1 MINIRY
7 VSRNA
12 KRPEGGSSSS
22 SHIISAG
29 STRFHDSSGNGTN
42 TGIAANP
49 NKMGNLECR
58 KSPFTGVFVV
68 NTPAHDHSGVSHL
81 AEHMCFRGSPYYP
94 ADHEL
99 FVANALL
106 PLSINATTYSGCT
119 YFYVQSYNQALFISA
134 IQYLYSGLVNT
145 HYEKSKFEAERSGVL
160 VNELT
165 LLERNIDYLNNM
177 AIRRCDTSTMAYK
190 HAGGFSDSVL
200 KIGFDDLIDYKKRW
214 YDGEHI
220 TLLVSGADTDGDEI
234 ISLSRQAIAEINA
247 KGCNTKLCDA
257 MPLNEAAEV
266 PASTLKRNTSVPVCH
281 MRRHL
286 TNNHQVKPIE
296 NDVSTWWV
304 PQEFTYD
311 LLDVEHQIKSRFIA
325 LGHFFIDDEVNH
337 AGMIALRFVHNT
349 KTSTQAR
356 TDAHK
361 KVVSVLTEFNVEAK
375 PRLFTDNKLPQ
386 AVQQLIR
393 DYHQQANSRYSE
405 PHSSLKTKP
414 FTEHLN
420 NVHVCRTGKHETYDK
435 SERADRPIKNN
446 WVSTTEVAVEL
457 KDKKSAQLAADF
469 PSLLSLENLPALPKL
484 LHKIAETPVKAAQNS
499 EERFQCIGNNWVY
512 RVDAQFHRHLIVI
525 MTSASFWQPR
535 TTGECY
541 ALGVA
546 RFHEH
551 TFIYGAQDRQASLR
565 EVWCKNTLTQNDL
578 NTGISK
584 SPT

>member
-7 VSRNA
+7 VSRNTQ
-12 KRPEGGSSSS
+12 KPEGGSSSS

-49 NKMGNLECR
+49 NKTGNLECR

-81 AEHMCFRGSPYYP
+81 AEHMCFRGSPCYP

-119 YFYVQSYNQALFISA
+119 YFYVQSDNKALFISA

-160 VNELT
+160 VSELT

-177 AIRRCDTSTMAYK
+177 AIRRNDISTMAYK

-200 KIGFDDLIDYKKRW
+200 AIGFDDLIDYKKRW

-234 ISLSRQAIAEINA
+234 ISLSRQAIAEISDI
-247 KGCNTKLCDA
+247 GCNTKSCDA
-257 MPLNEAAEV
+257 MPFNEAAEA
-266 PASTLKRNTSVPVCH
+266 PASTLKRKASVPVCH
-281 MRRHL
+281 ISRQL

-325 LGHFFIDDEVNH
+325 SGHFFIDDEVNH
-337 AGMIALRFVHNT
+337 AGMIALRFIHNT
-349 KTSTQAR
+349 KTSNQAR
-356 TDAHK
+356 TDVHK

-375 PRLFTDNKLPQ
+375 PRLFTDAKLPQ

-393 DYHQQANSRYSE
+393 DYQQQANSRYSE
-405 PHSSLKTKP
+405 PHSSLITKP
-414 FTEHLN
+414 FTEYLN
-420 NVHVCRTGKHETYDK
+420 NVHVCRTGMHETYDK
-435 SERADRPIKNN
+435 SKRADRPIKNN

-484 LHKIAETPVKAAQNS
+484 LHKLAEPTVKAAQNS
-499 EERFQCIGNNWVY
+499 EERFQCIGNNWVF

-535 TTGECY
+535 TTGDCY

-546 RFHEH
+546 RFKGLI
-551 TFIYGAQDRQASLR
+551 FIYGAQDRQASLR
-565 EVWCKNTLTQNDL
+565 NLWCKNTLTQFDL
-578 NTGISK
+578 NTGVSK
-584 SPT
+584 SPA

>member
-7 VSRNA
+7 VTHNA
-12 KRPEGGSSSS
+12 QRPEDGSSCS
-22 SHIISAG
+22 SHISSAG
-29 STRFHDSSGNGTN
+29 STRFHNSSGNGTDTDIATN
-42 TGIAANP
+42 T
-49 NKMGNLECR
+49 NKTGNLERR
-58 KSPFTGVFVV
+58 KSLFTGVFVV

-81 AEHMCFRGSPYYP
+81 AEHMCFRGSLYYP

-119 YFYVQSYNQALFISA
+119 YFYVQSYNKALFISA

-177 AIRRCDTSTMAYK
+177 AIRRSDTSTMAYK

-234 ISLSRQAIAEINA
+234 ISLSRQAIAEISA
-247 KGCNTKLCDA
+247 RGCNTKSCDA
-257 MPLNEAAEV
+257 MPFNKAAEA
-266 PASTLKRNTSVPVCH
+266 PAFTLKRNTSVPVCL
-281 MRRHL
+281 MSRYL

-311 LLDVEHQIKSRFIA
+311 LLDVERQIKSRFIA

-349 KTSTQAR
+349 KTSTQAL
-356 TDAHK
+356 TDTHK

-375 PRLFTDNKLPQ
+375 PRLFTDAKLPL

-393 DYHQQANSRYSE
+393 DYQQQANSRYSE
-405 PHSSLKTKP
+405 PHSPLKISP
-414 FTEHLN
+414 FGDYLN
-420 NVHVCRTGKHETYDK
+420 NVHVCRTGKHDANVK
-435 SERADRPIKNN
+435 SKNADSPINNN
-446 WVSTTEVAVEL
+446 WVRTTEGAVEL
-457 KDKKSAQLAADF
+457 KGNKSVQLAANF
-469 PSLLSLENLPALPKL
+469 TALLSLDHLPALPKL
-484 LHKIAETPVKAAQNS
+484 LHKLAALTAQSAQNPA
-499 EERFQCIGNNWVY
+499 ERFQSADNHWVY
-512 RVDAQFHRHLIVI
+512 RVDTQFHHLLIDI
-525 MTSASFWQPR
+525 MTGASFWQPR
-535 TTGECY
+535 TSGECY

-551 TFIYGAQDRQASLR
+551 IFIYGAQDRQASLR
-565 EVWCKNTLTQNDL
+565 NFWCKNTLTQNDL
-578 NTGISK
+578 NTGVSK
-584 SPT
+584 SPA